1 MADDLA
7 LPPKKRFTMKPALL
21 VGALAVV
28 ILIAFS
34 VGAALTKTGT
44 PQARTPTGPTRV
56 PGSSLLAVSA
66 TRGLS
71 VIEQP
76 GQPPANVLAAITLP
90 QGAVRG
96 VSANP
101 GLGSTYDQEV
111 TFSVDASEAT
121 VLGFYRTELK
131 RLGWRTVTSGAATH
145 QPGSQIVG
153 QLPGDDGFYWQ
164 LGIIVSPSTF
174 SASGTTDITRFT
186 LRVLQVDDQQ

>member
-1 MADDLA
+1 MADGIA

-28 ILIAFS
+28 ILITFS
-34 VGAALTKTGT
+34 VGAALTKSAT
-44 PQARTPTGPTRV
+44 PQAHTPTGPSRV

-71 VIEQP
+71 VIKHDGE
-76 GQPPANVLAAITLP
+76 PPANVLAAITLP

-96 VSANP
+96 ASANP

-111 TFSVDASEAT
+111 TFSVNASEAT
-121 VLGFYRTELK
+121 VLGFYTTELK
-131 RLGWRTVTSGAATH
+131 RLGWRTVTSGAATN
-145 QPGSQIVG
+145 QPGRQIVG
-153 QLPGDDGFYWQ
+153 QIPGDDGFYWQ
-164 LGIIVSPSTF
+164 LGVIVSPSTF